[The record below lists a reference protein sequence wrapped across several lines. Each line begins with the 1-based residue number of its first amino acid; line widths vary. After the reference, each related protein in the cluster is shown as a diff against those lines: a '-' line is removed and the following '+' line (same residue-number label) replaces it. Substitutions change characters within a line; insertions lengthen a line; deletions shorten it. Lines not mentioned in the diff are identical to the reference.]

1 MKFAV
6 NAPPKLTGRQKNDI
20 SLLNNW
26 CSVLHRK
33 LCGMFRAVEDNQI
46 MSVSG
51 NKVSGDIELDRC
63 SVKGSG
69 VNISSDY
76 FLSPR
81 SLMINFMGVPAKPN
95 AALI

>member
-26 CSVLHRK
+26 CAVLHRK

-69 VNISSDY
+69 VNISSEY
-76 FLSPR
+76 FFVGNDTNY
-81 SLMINFMGVPAKPN
+81 IKFENGVLEVKTS
-95 AALI
+95 